1 MLQIPIL
8 CAVKNFNNITTMQ
21 YSEML
26 AAIHQ
31 MEKQLSALKEM
42 VLLSMHESESVNESK
57 ETPVIN
63 EEPVE
68 EPVMEE
74 REELPA
80 PPEVIYVDMPKEEPK
95 ADDEVIL
102 GCQIITSLPDFYS
115 GECRLIKLHKRYF
128 DNGQPKLYIDKY
140 HVVIEAYDINM
151 KLLGSHTTHWN
162 NLSKFHVELIK
173 RGINKHNKDN
183 WKPNTVCLDLD

>member
-1 MLQIPIL
+1 
-8 CAVKNFNNITTMQ
+8 MQ

-26 AAIHQ
+26 VAIHQ
-31 MEKQLSALKEM
+31 MEEQLNSAAKQLSALKEM
-42 VLLSMHESESVNESK
+42 VLLSMHESESANESEKTPVVNE
-57 ETPVIN
+57 EV
-63 EEPVE
+63 PVE
-68 EPVMEE
+68 EPVVEE

-95 ADDEVIL
+95 VDDEVML

-151 KLLGSHTTHWN
+151 KQIGSYVTHWN
-162 NLSKFHVELIK
+162 NLNKFHVELIK
-173 RGINKHNKDN
+173 RGINRHNKDN
-183 WKPNTVCLDLD
+183 WMPNVVCLDLD

>member
-1 MLQIPIL
+1 MKKQEL
-8 CAVKNFNNITTMQ
+8 
-21 YSEML
+21 L
-26 AAIHQ
+26 AAISD
-31 MEKQLSALKEM
+31 MEKQLAVLKEL
-42 VLLSMHESESVNESK
+42 VLAENEVNEPQ
-57 ETPVIN
+57 EEAPVVN
-63 EEPVE
+63 EPVE
-68 EPVMEE
+68 EK

-80 PPEVIYVDMPKEEPK
+80 PPKVVYVDMPKEEPK
-95 ADDEVIL
+95 VDDEVIL

-140 HVVIEAYDINM
+140 HVVVEAYDINM
-151 KLLGSHTTHWN
+151 RLLGSHTTHWN

>member
-1 MLQIPIL
+1 MKKEKLLELISQTESLLRSLQ
-8 CAVKNFNNITTMQ
+8 
-21 YSEML
+21 
-26 AAIHQ
+26 
-31 MEKQLSALKEM
+31 SALAE
-42 VLLSMHESESVNESK
+42 EESVNENPTK
-57 ETPVIN
+57 ETPVESI
-63 EEPVE
+63 EEEV
-68 EPVMEE
+68 
-74 REELPA
+74 EELPA
-80 PPEVIYVDMPKEEPK
+80 PPKEIYIDMPEEEPK
-95 ADDEVIL
+95 VDDEVIL

-151 KLLGSHTTHWN
+151 KQIGSYVTHWN

-173 RGINKHNKDN
+173 RGINRHNKDN

>member
-1 MLQIPIL
+1 
-8 CAVKNFNNITTMQ
+8 MQ
-21 YSEML
+21 YNEML
-26 AAIHQ
+26 VAIHK
-31 MEKQLSALKEM
+31 MEEQLNSAAKQLNVLKEM
-42 VLLSMHESESVNESK
+42 VLLSMHEEENANEPK
-57 ETPVIN
+57 EVPVIN

-68 EPVMEE
+68 EPVVDEE

-80 PPEVIYVDMPKEEPK
+80 PPKVIYVDMPKEEPK
-95 ADDEVIL
+95 VDDEVVL

-115 GECRLIKLHKRYF
+115 GECRLIKLYKRYF
-128 DNGQPKLYIDKY
+128 NNGQPKLYIDKY

-173 RGINKHNKDN
+173 RGINKHSKDN

>member
-1 MLQIPIL
+1 M
-8 CAVKNFNNITTMQ
+8 KYN
-21 YSEML
+21 EML

-31 MEKQLSALKEM
+31 MEEQLNAFKEM
-42 VLLSMHESESVNESK
+42 ILLSMHEEESVANESQD

-63 EEPVE
+63 EEPVVE
-68 EPVMEE
+68 EE
-74 REELPA
+74 RKELPA

-95 ADDEVIL
+95 VDDEVML

-140 HVVIEAYDINM
+140 HVVVEAYDINM
-151 KLLGSHTTHWN
+151 QLLGSYTTHWN

-173 RGINKHNKDN
+173 RGINKHSKDN

>member
-1 MLQIPIL
+1 
-8 CAVKNFNNITTMQ
+8 MQ

-26 AAIHQ
+26 VAIHK
-31 MEKQLSALKEM
+31 MEEQLNSAAEQLNALKEM
-42 VLLSMHESESVNESK
+42 VLLSMHESESVNESE

-63 EEPVE
+63 EEPVVE
-68 EPVMEE
+68 EG
-74 REELPA
+74 EELPA
-80 PPEVIYVDMPKEEPK
+80 PPKVVYVDMPKEEPK
-95 ADDEVIL
+95 VDDEVIL

-140 HVVIEAYDINM
+140 HVVVEAYDINM
-151 KLLGSHTTHWN
+151 RLLGSHTTHWS